1 VIFIIILLINIII
14 LSKWKLRIPADG
26 SRDYPVAQLL
36 LPGVLMCLV
45 YEYWLL
51 TAFGDLY
58 GTVLIANFMVIF
70 STTFFYHRFW
80 REQYILN
87 SIGIFGLVALP
98 FIRQEIIID
107 CILLAIFHI
116 ISVVMAFFFRRQFVG
131 SMYVDNLKRSRQELL
146 AAKERAEVSDKLKSV
161 FLSTMSHEV
170 RTPLNV
176 ILGYMDILQMSMGKT
191 VTKEQKE
198 FISIINEGSTRLIRL
213 MDDILDI
220 TRIEAGKISL
230 QNEVFQGDDIVKLAV
245 TEITVPARKKELEII
260 SNYNCSSVRLHSDII
275 RLQQVLG
282 NILGNAVKFTQVGTI
297 TVTTRVSNKL
307 YNIEIQDTGIGIN
320 KEFKP
325 YLFDL
330 FKQAEE
336 GFNRSYEGAGLGL
349 AISYRLISAMKG
361 HIEVESREGHGST
374 FTITLPIHKLD
385 INKSIASHK
394 KRKNHVKEKIYAM
407 PNDVKPAKKLLVLE
421 DNPANTKYIEFL
433 LKKLGYKYISIDS
446 GTKALAEIE
455 SIQPDGMLIDI
466 SLSEEMDGIEFLK
479 QVRKIA
485 GFEDTPAIAVTAHAM
500 KGMHEDFL
508 KHGFNDYLSKP
519 FTVKGL
525 AEIIE
530 RNL

>member
-1 VIFIIILLINIII
+1 
-14 LSKWKLRIPADG
+14 
-26 SRDYPVAQLL
+26 
-36 LPGVLMCLV
+36 
-45 YEYWLL
+45 
-51 TAFGDLY
+51 
-58 GTVLIANFMVIF
+58 IA
-70 STTFFYHRFW
+70 
-80 REQYILN
+80 
-87 SIGIFGLVALP
+87 
-98 FIRQEIIID
+98 
-107 CILLAIFHI
+107 
-116 ISVVMAFFFRRQFVG
+116 
-131 SMYVDNLKRSRQELL
+131 
-146 AAKERAEVSDKLKSV
+146 
-161 FLSTMSHEV
+161 
-170 RTPLNV
+170 
-176 ILGYMDILQMSMGKT
+176 
-191 VTKEQKE
+191 
-198 FISIINEGSTRLIRL
+198 
-213 MDDILDI
+213 
-220 TRIEAGKISL
+220 
-230 QNEVFQGDDIVKLAV
+230 
-245 TEITVPARKKELEII
+245 ARKKALEII
-260 SNYNCSSVRLHSDII
+260 SNYNCRSVQLYSDII

-282 NILGNAVKFTQVGTI
+282 NILDNAVKFTHEGTI
-297 TVTTRVSNKL
+297 TVTTRVSNNL

-374 FTITLPIHKLD
+374 FTITLPIPKLD
-385 INKSIASHK
+385 ANKSKTSLK
-394 KRKNHVKEKIYAM
+394 KRKNQVEEKSYTM
-407 PNDVKPAKKLLVLE
+407 SNDVKPGKKLLVLE

-433 LKKLGYKYISIDS
+433 LKKLGHDYISIDS

-479 QVRKIA
+479 QVRNIA